1 MTNQVLR
8 MCVQTRAVLPRTE
21 MLRIVVSLEQPV
33 IDNKCQVQG
42 RSIYI
47 QNDEKIIRSFLKR
60 KKLPLRLEIEKQDQV
75 RKILGELIN
84 EQ

>member
-1 MTNQVLR
+1 MSNQVLR
-8 MCVQTRAVLPRTE
+8 MCVQTRTILPREE
-21 MLRIVVSLEQPV
+21 MLRFVISTDEVVC
-33 IDNKCQVQG
+33 DNEYKVQG

-47 QNDEKIIRSFLKR
+47 QNDEKIISSFLKR

>member
-1 MTNQVLR
+1 MSNQVLR
-8 MCVQTRAVLPRTE
+8 MCVQTRTILPREE
-21 MLRIVVSLEQPV
+21 MLRFVISTNEVVS
-33 IDNKCQVQG
+33 DNEYKVQG

-47 QNDEKIIRSFLKR
+47 QNDEKIISSFLKR

-84 EQ
+84 E